1 MNYEGDIM
9 KLLISFLLV
18 IMASSAC
25 YYPRGWHM
33 MDEWDHM
40 PWGYGGV
47 FMWLLL
53 LVLIGVVI
61 YFVARGD
68 KWMKKGG
75 EESSLEILKKRY
87 ASGEIT
93 REEYNKIKKELE

>member
-1 MNYEGDIM
+1 MR
-9 KLLISFLLV
+9 LLISFLLMLV
-18 IMASSAC
+18 VSSSC

-33 MDEWDHM
+33 MDEWGHM
-40 PWGYGGV
+40 PWNYGGV
-47 FMWLLL
+47 FMLLLL

-61 YFVARGD
+61 YFVVRGD

-87 ASGEIT
+87 ARGDIT

>member
-1 MNYEGDIM
+1 M

-18 IMASSAC
+18 LMASSAC

-40 PWGYGGV
+40 PWSYGGV

>member
-1 MNYEGDIM
+1 MR
-9 KLLISFLLV
+9 LLISFLLLLV
-18 IMASSAC
+18 AISAC
-25 YYPRGWHM
+25 YSPRGWHM
-33 MDEWDHM
+33 MGDWNHM

-61 YFVARGD
+61 YFVVRGD
-68 KWMKKGG
+68 KWTKKGDD
-75 EESSLEILKKRY
+75 ESPLEILKKRY
-87 ASGEIT
+87 ARGEIT